1 MRKVPILES
10 LTMALI
16 SICVGAICATR
27 LRAMI
32 IVVISVLAL
41 LGAATSAIL
50 LQNWSVALRIVMMI
64 VLVQASYV
72 VVSSFGQSRKG
83 H

>member
-1 MRKVPILES
+1 MRKVPILE
-10 LTMALI
+10 LLAMAAI

-27 LRAMI
+27 LRVMI

-50 LQNWSVALRIVMMI
+50 FQNWSVALRIVMMI
-64 VLVQASYV
+64 VLVQASYI
-72 VVSSFGQSRKG
+72 VVSALGQNRKG